1 MLEMIV
7 DYRPDFNFRVAY
19 RRMKRKDLIEF
30 LLDRIVERKKQAKPL
45 RVSIDGR
52 CASGKT
58 TLADEIAS
66 IITIKKPGLEVLRAS
81 VDGFHHPREHRYRQ
95 GEYSATGY
103 YEDAFNYTAV
113 IECVLDPLS
122 RDHFPVKCK
131 QVSHNV
137 RTDMPDDAPPIF
149 VGANAVLLFDGI
161 FLGRREL
168 DSYWDLRIL
177 VDVDADTSIAR
188 AVRRDAAASELGE
201 VEKKYR
207 VRYEPAWQIYLEKD
221 CPAPKAHL
229 IVHNVD
235 IANPTVSCH

>member
-1 MLEMIV
+1 
-7 DYRPDFNFRVAY
+7 
-19 RRMKRKDLIEF
+19 
-30 LLDRIVERKKQAKPL
+30 
-45 RVSIDGR
+45 
-52 CASGKT
+52 
-58 TLADEIAS
+58 
-66 IITIKKPGLEVLRAS
+66 
-81 VDGFHHPREHRYRQ
+81 
-95 GEYSATGY
+95 
-103 YEDAFNYTAV
+103 
-113 IECVLDPLS
+113 
-122 RDHFPVKCK
+122 
-131 QVSHNV
+131 
-137 RTDMPDDAPPIF
+137 MPDDAPSIF

-188 AVRRDAAASELGE
+188 AIRRDAAESELGE

-221 CPAPKAHL
+221 HPDPKAHL